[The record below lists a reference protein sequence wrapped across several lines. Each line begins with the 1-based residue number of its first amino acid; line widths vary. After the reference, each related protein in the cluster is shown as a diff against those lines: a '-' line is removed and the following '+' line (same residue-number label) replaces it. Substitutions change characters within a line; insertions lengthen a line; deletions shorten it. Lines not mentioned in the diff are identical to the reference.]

1 MNANKKIAQNTAFLY
16 LRMLFSMSISLFT
29 SRIILQTLGE
39 TDFGI
44 YNIVGGIVILFS
56 FLNSTLSTATQR
68 FLSYELG
75 KGNIQI
81 VHEIFSISMSSYFI
95 ISLIILVLCETI
107 GLYFLNTYMNIPIER
122 IEAANWVYQ
131 FSILAFICNILRV
144 PYSASIIAYEKM
156 NFYAYSSIIEVTLKL
171 IIVYMLYFSKF
182 DKLIIYS
189 MLMFLTVLLITLLYK
204 SYSNKK
210 IQTTRYYPIW
220 EKDLVYNILKFSGW
234 SALGSFSILTVQQ
247 GLNILLNIFWGVS
260 VNAAVGIANQVS
272 SAVYQFVSNFQL
284 AFNPQIIKSYSA
296 GETERFQNLIFCS
309 SKISFFLLS
318 LIAFPIIINIDF
330 ILQIW
335 LGNTPHYTSEFI
347 IVILLYMCID
357 AIASPLWLSTQA
369 HGDIKK
375 YQITISSILFL
386 NLPLAYIAIK
396 LGFSPIIVWCSRLL
410 INAISFFYRCYYSKK
425 YIKLNIKLFFANVI
439 MKIILVSIIAFPI
452 IFIIKSYFTDW
463 KAIIISSITSCIILG
478 ITIYYIGLSKQERIY
493 TNTLIKS
500 KIK

>member
-220 EKDLVYNILKFSGW
+220 KKDLE
-234 SALGSFSILTVQQ
+234 TV
-247 GLNILLNIFWGVS
+247 LN
-260 VNAAVGIANQVS
+260 
-272 SAVYQFVSNFQL
+272 
-284 AFNPQIIKSYSA
+284 
-296 GETERFQNLIFCS
+296 
-309 SKISFFLLS
+309 
-318 LIAFPIIINIDF
+318 
-330 ILQIW
+330 
-335 LGNTPHYTSEFI
+335 
-347 IVILLYMCID
+347 
-357 AIASPLWLSTQA
+357 
-369 HGDIKK
+369 
-375 YQITISSILFL
+375 
-386 NLPLAYIAIK
+386 
-396 LGFSPIIVWCSRLL
+396 
-410 INAISFFYRCYYSKK
+410 
-425 YIKLNIKLFFANVI
+425 
-439 MKIILVSIIAFPI
+439 
-452 IFIIKSYFTDW
+452 
-463 KAIIISSITSCIILG
+463 
-478 ITIYYIGLSKQERIY
+478 
-493 TNTLIKS
+493 
-500 KIK
+500 